1 MALRPYHY
9 ERVQDPPPPPEL
21 IDALADRPLAPEIA
35 ECETCAHLAACK
47 HAYRAARQFA
57 SPECS
62 RALTR
67 ILPKD
72 GAVADQIVL
81 AALRRRPGTVHQVA
95 ERTAIVEMTVY
106 KILARLREQ
115 GQVSGGRGARGR
127 QPAATY
133 SLREAQPCP

>member
-21 IDALADRPLAPEIA
+21 IDALADRPLAPEIR
-35 ECETCAHLAACK
+35 ECEACPLLAQC
-47 HAYRAARQFA
+47 RATYLASARFTK
-57 SPECS
+57 PECN

-72 GAVADQIVL
+72 GSVADQIVL
-81 AALRRRPGTVHQVA
+81 HALRQAPGTTNEVA

-115 GQVSGGRGARGR
+115 GHVTGQYQGHKRPVRY
-127 QPAATY
+127 T
-133 SLREAQPCP
+133 LTEAQPCP

>member
-1 MALRPYHY
+1 MIPPYRY
-9 ERVQDPPPPPEL
+9 ERPHDPPPPPEL
-21 IDALADRPLAPEIA
+21 IDALADQPLAPEIA
-35 ECETCAHLAACK
+35 ECETCAHLADCRST
-47 HAYRAARQFA
+47 YRAARQFA
-57 SPECS
+57 RPECS

-67 ILPKD
+67 ILPRD
-72 GAVADQIVL
+72 ENVSGQLVI
-81 AALRRRPGTVHQVA
+81 AALRQAPGTVHQVA

-115 GQVSGGRGARGR
+115 GHVSGGRAARGR